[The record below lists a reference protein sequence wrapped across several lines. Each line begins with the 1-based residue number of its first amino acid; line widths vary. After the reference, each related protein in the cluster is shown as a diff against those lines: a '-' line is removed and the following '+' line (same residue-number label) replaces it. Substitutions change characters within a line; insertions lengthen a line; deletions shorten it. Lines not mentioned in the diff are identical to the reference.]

1 MSAKPPEI
9 LDKMTDLVL
18 SYRPPSETLEKA
30 KKHKRKPKRKA
41 AKKPKR

>member
-18 SYRPPSETLEKA
+18 SYRPKSTTLAKA
-30 KKHKRKPKRKA
+30 KKRKRKPRRA

>member
-18 SYRPPSETLEKA
+18 SYRPPSETLQKA
-30 KKHKRKPKRKA
+30 KKHKRKKRKA